1 MPSFTLTELG
11 NKSGEIVEAAFRGPV
26 EITSRGKRKFVL
38 LTADKFDKLKS
49 GANTQRAYHVDDLS
63 AAERDNF
70 LAGLDQ
76 IAASESSKSD

>member
-26 EITSRGKRKFVL
+26 DITSRGKRKFVL

-49 GANTQRAYHVDDLS
+49 GAITQRAYHADDLS

-70 LAGLDQ
+70 LTGLDQ
-76 IAASESSKSD
+76 IAASESGKND

>member
-26 EITSRGKRKFVL
+26 DITSRGKRKFVL

-49 GANTQRAYHVDDLS
+49 GAITQRVYHVDDLD

-70 LAGLDQ
+70 LSGLDQ
-76 IAASESSKSD
+76 LAASESGKND